1 MLIDAKRHKF
11 VFANSVSGHDD
22 TTVSTY
28 SYSNSKLSIV
38 KYYVMN
44 QLLYLLVIERTDIK
58 KVSS

>member
-22 TTVSTY
+22 TY